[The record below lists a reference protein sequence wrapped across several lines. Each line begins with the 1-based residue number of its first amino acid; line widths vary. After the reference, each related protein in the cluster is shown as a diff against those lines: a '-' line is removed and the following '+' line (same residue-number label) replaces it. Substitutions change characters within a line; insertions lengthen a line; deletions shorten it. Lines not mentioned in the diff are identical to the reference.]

1 MVDFVIIDVIFTIVI
16 VRFCG
21 PARKFRTCYLE
32 HTLRGLA
39 NAARNKGMYVVF
51 STFFAEIFPYPTN
64 IVQII
69 NNRMMQSLH
78 SLCDHPSD

>member
-1 MVDFVIIDVIFTIVI
+1 M
-16 VRFCG
+16 
-21 PARKFRTCYLE
+21 
-32 HTLRGLA
+32 
-39 NAARNKGMYVVF
+39 F

-78 SLCDHPSD
+78 SLCDHPSDRLESNQPPIFRTGDCKAMIERPIVMLSIVA